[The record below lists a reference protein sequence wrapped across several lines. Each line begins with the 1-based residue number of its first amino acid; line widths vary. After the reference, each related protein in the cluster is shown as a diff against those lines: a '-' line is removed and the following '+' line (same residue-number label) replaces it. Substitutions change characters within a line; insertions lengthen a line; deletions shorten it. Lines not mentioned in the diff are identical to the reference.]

1 MRVNASESR
10 CRGRAQAHRASELET
25 EVKGQRG
32 TDPEAGPVL
41 PDSGYP
47 RERGCPQLPSPFISA
62 MKQGNN
68 KFMSCYIFGI
78 ILESLQ
84 NEQAKRLGAFWL

>member
-1 MRVNASESR
+1 MYWERQRVVEIDLSPW
-10 CRGRAQAHRASELET
+10 Q
-25 EVKGQRG
+25 EVRVDR
-32 TDPEAGPVL
+32 TFD
-41 PDSGYP
+41 
-47 RERGCPQLPSPFISA
+47 
-62 MKQGNN
+62 